1 MKKLIPALA
10 MLLIA
15 AVMLGTSTYAWFSM
29 NTTVTATG
37 MQITAKS
44 NNTYLLINT
53 GDNDTADEIQTAGVT
68 TVALTV
74 ADNAMSV
81 YPAKPKEAAEVAASA
96 TFDGDTPVTNAAT
109 AAVAANWYTAQNN
122 NPGNATDSIKNAVEL
137 TGFENYVITRTLY
150 LTVADGANPAN
161 NLTVTPTIALKQYQK
176 TTDVAIDDGKTYYTE
191 SGGVYSEV
199 NSPVVGEIGNYYE
212 ALGGTAITAV
222 KVLVTTSD
230 GGFAILSSSDSGL
243 PVDIKGSNTALTSST
258 VLTVNIYIYYD
269 GSDSSVYTNNIANLG
284 AATIDLAFGVDVAA

>member
-53 GDNDTADEIQTAGVT
+53 GDNDTADEIQAAGVT

-81 YPAKPKEAAEVAASA
+81 YPAKPKQAAEVAASA
-96 TFDGDTPVTNAAT
+96 IFDGETPVTNAAT

-122 NPGNATDSIKNAVEL
+122 NPGNATDSIKNAVGL

-176 TTDVAIDDGKTYYTE
+176 TTDVAISVGKTYYTE

-199 NSPVVGEIGNYYE
+199 ADPDVGEIGNYYE

-230 GGFAILSSSDSGL
+230 GGFAILSSSDSGSL
-243 PVDIKGSNTALTSST
+243 VDIKGSNTALTSST